1 DLLQQKMTLGG
12 LVDFHTRNKYLIL
25 SHSQEHYRK
34 MGKLVARGKKLQPVQ
49 LFDEY
54 ETLLLSALRLKATL
68 KTNINV
74 LMHILGFFKRDLTPF
89 EKQELLTIIEQ
100 YRSGYVPLI
109 VPITLIKHYVMKYEQ
124 PWLKIQTYLNPH
136 PFELKLRNYF

>member
-1 DLLQQKMTLGG
+1 
-12 LVDFHTRNKYLIL
+12 
-25 SHSQEHYRK
+25 
-34 MGKLVARGKKLQPVQ
+34 
-49 LFDEY
+49 
-54 ETLLLSALRLKATL
+54 
-68 KTNINV
+68 
-74 LMHILGFFKRDLTPF
+74 MHILGFFKRDLTPF

-109 VPITLIKHYVMKYEQ
+109 VPITLIKHYVMKYDQ